1 MFDRVIA
8 SSFLLFLASCAPELS
23 RHDDPV
29 PLRWT
34 GDGSASEVVSAESM
48 RGWWQRFDDPVLVRL
63 IAQGV
68 ERSPDLG
75 MAIARVREARGLEQS
90 AGAGLWPSV
99 DVDAAGAHGR
109 NGAGSAETMWQTA
122 GLASFDVDVFGKARD
137 SASAAGAGAAAAAE
151 EHAWARLNLVA
162 EIARSY
168 IEYRASAKQVL
179 FAERNLASQTRTQE
193 HVRRQAKAGVADAFD
208 VERVELSTHQSSAR
222 TADYRRQRKL
232 ALFRLATLTTLG
244 AEELQKALRAVKD
257 VPGLDL
263 GPLTMAP
270 ASVLAMRPDVR
281 AANLRLSQQTA
292 LKDSEAAS
300 VFPAMSVTG
309 LFGLDAPAL
318 LNPLQVW
325 SVAGRMA
332 WNLVDFGRIEGRID
346 AAAAREVEAYHV
358 WRKTVLAAIEDVES
372 ALSTAARAKEQRLS
386 LQRAREHAGRALAL
400 AESRYK
406 AGESSL
412 LDVLDSQRQVIDADS
427 ALVSAEALYVG
438 AIVALYRST
447 GVY

>member
-1 MFDRVIA
+1 
-8 SSFLLFLASCAPELS
+8 
-23 RHDDPV
+23 
-29 PLRWT
+29 
-34 GDGSASEVVSAESM
+34 
-48 RGWWQRFDDPVLVRL
+48 
-63 IAQGV
+63 
-68 ERSPDLG
+68 
-75 MAIARVREARGLEQS
+75 
-90 AGAGLWPSV
+90 
-99 DVDAAGAHGR
+99 
-109 NGAGSAETMWQTA
+109 
-122 GLASFDVDVFGKARD
+122 
-137 SASAAGAGAAAAAE
+137 
-151 EHAWARLNLVA
+151 
-162 EIARSY
+162 
-168 IEYRASAKQVL
+168 
-179 FAERNLASQTRTQE
+179 
-193 HVRRQAKAGVADAFD
+193 
-208 VERVELSTHQSSAR
+208 
-222 TADYRRQRKL
+222 
-232 ALFRLATLTTLG
+232 
-244 AEELQKALRAVKD
+244 
-257 VPGLDL
+257 
-263 GPLTMAP
+263 
-270 ASVLAMRPDVR
+270 
-281 AANLRLSQQTA
+281 
-292 LKDSEAAS
+292 
-300 VFPAMSVTG
+300 